1 MWGLVKYSGFSSLLE
16 GKEYPILR
24 LP

>member
-1 MWGLVKYSGFSSLLE
+1 MWGLVKYSGFSSLLQ

-24 LP
+24 IP